1 MTTARAGA
9 DTPSSPIAPSAPAS
23 ATPTWDVRGPGC
35 AARVTSPAPREVWD
49 EIIAADPL
57 AGPTQLPEWLDC
69 MCQADGWADSSRLYE
84 MPGGR
89 RLVLPLVR
97 KTVIPTPGDAKPL
110 SIQASFPHGWGLG
123 GILAPGGTTMADA
136 ALVLTDVA
144 DSPGLR
150 TTIRPDFVAAPAW
163 GDAWSRDWAGRRR
176 GARETAQVTHVL
188 DLGGGIDKVWS
199 TQMSSKARTG
209 IRNARR
215 QADKAGLQ
223 IEVGSSSRFVADS
236 YDVYLRWLDS
246 RARERRMPRE
256 IARWRGM
263 RAQPIRR
270 FQTAVTVFGE
280 RCRIWVA
287 RLGGIPVAA
296 RIALFH
302 GAIAVGWRASSDR
315 DLVRTLRVDEHL
327 QFLAI
332 EYACEI
338 GCQYFYLGESGGAA
352 GLAHFKN
359 RLGATEYAATEYAF
373 ERLPISRLEAGFIDL
388 RRRVERRALAR
399 NRPQCGATW

>member
-1 MTTARAGA
+1 
-9 DTPSSPIAPSAPAS
+9 
-23 ATPTWDVRGPGC
+23 
-35 AARVTSPAPREVWD
+35 
-49 EIIAADPL
+49 
-57 AGPTQLPEWLDC
+57 
-69 MCQADGWADSSRLYE
+69 

-97 KTVIPTPGDAKPL
+97 KTVVATPGDAKPL
-110 SIQASFPHGWGLG
+110 SIQASFPHGWGPC

-136 ALVLTDVA
+136 ALVLA
-144 DSPGLR
+144 DLADTPGLR
-150 TTIRPDFVAAPAW
+150 TTIRPGFVAAPAW

-176 GARETAQVTHVL
+176 GARETTLVTHVL
-188 DLGGGIDKVWS
+188 DLGGGIEKVWS
-199 TQMSSKARTG
+199 TRMSSKARTG

-223 IEVGSSSRFVADS
+223 IEVGSSSQLVADS
-236 YDVYLRWLDS
+236 YDVYMRWLES

-263 RAQPIRR
+263 RAEPVRR
-270 FQTAVTVFGE
+270 FQTAVTMFGE

-287 RLGGIPVAA
+287 HLGGIPVAA
-296 RIALFH
+296 RMALFH

-359 RLGATEYAATEYAF
+359 RLGATEYAATKYAF
-373 ERLPISRLEAGFIDL
+373 ERLPISPLEAGLIDL
-388 RRRVERRALAR
+388 RRRIERRALAR
-399 NRPQCGATW
+399 NRPERGATS